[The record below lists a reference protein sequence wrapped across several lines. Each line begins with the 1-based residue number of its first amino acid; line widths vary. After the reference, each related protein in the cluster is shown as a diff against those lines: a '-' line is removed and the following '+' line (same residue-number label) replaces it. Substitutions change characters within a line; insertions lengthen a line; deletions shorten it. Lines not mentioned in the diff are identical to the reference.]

1 MLKIRNILFRARLR
15 PQIELEKRES
25 ISRQGDVK
33 NSVKERENER
43 ENEFKQKKELE
54 KRTLLGDEVQ
64 WN

>member
-15 PQIELEKRES
+15 PQNELEKRES

-33 NSVKERENER
+33 NSVKERENE
-43 ENEFKQKKELE
+43 FKQMKELE

>member
-33 NSVKERENER
+33 NSVKERENE
-43 ENEFKQKKELE
+43 FKQMKELE